1 LYKIIREL
9 FSLLKQRTHEFLSVS
24 IPGDRFGLF
33 FDRFMIILIL
43 LNIFAIVLETVESL
57 NAEYGNIFYYFEI
70 FSVVIFTVEYALRVW
85 SCTEDKDHDY
95 SNPIIGR
102 FKYFISPMAIVDLLA
117 FLPFYL
123 SAFFAIDLRILR
135 ILRML
140 RLLKLTRYSPALY
153 VVWAVITKQ
162 RRALIAA
169 FFIML
174 VALLFTSSIIYLFE
188 HEVQPEKFSSIP
200 ESMWWGL
207 ATLTTV
213 GYGDVTPIT
222 SGGKMFAGMAMIL
235 AIGLAALPIGVIA
248 TGFANEIQ
256 KYDFIVTWRLIAK
269 VPLFCNLNA
278 DQIANIAGLLIP
290 LLVPPGHKIVKQGDE
305 ADAMFFIISGEVE
318 VDVNPEPVKLRPGD
332 FFGETGILR
341 HAIRMADV
349 TSRTECQMLK
359 LSETN
364 FNELIKSHPELK
376 IHVENVME
384 SRMRD
389 NTDIT
394 TKNLLPE

>member
-1 LYKIIREL
+1 
-9 FSLLKQRTHEFLSVS
+9 LLRQRTYEFLSIS
-24 IPGDRFGLF
+24 IPGDRFGLM
-33 FDRFMIILIL
+33 FDRFMIGLIL
-43 LNIFAIVLETVESL
+43 LNILAIVLETVESI
-57 NAEYGNIFYYFEI
+57 NAEYADIFYYFELI
-70 FSVVIFTVEYALRVW
+70 SVSVFTVEYILRVW
-85 SCTEDKDHDY
+85 SCIEDKDNDY

-102 FKYFISPMAIVDLLA
+102 FKYIMSPMAIIDLLA

-123 SAFFAIDLRILR
+123 TAFFAIDLRILR

-140 RLLKLTRYSPALY
+140 RLLKLTRYSPALS

-188 HEVQPEKFSSIP
+188 HKVQPEKFSSIP

-222 SGGKMFAGMAMIL
+222 NGGKIFAGMAMIL

-248 TGFANEIQ
+248 TGFSNEIQ
-256 KYDFIVTWRLIAK
+256 KHDFIVTWRLIAK
-269 VPLFCNLNA
+269 VPLFFNLDA
-278 DQIANIAGLLIP
+278 DQIANIAGMLTP
-290 LLVPPGHKIVKQGDE
+290 LLVPPGHRIVKEGDE

-318 VDVNPEPVKLRPGD
+318 VGIEPNPVELRPGD

-341 HAIRMADV
+341 HSIRMADV
-349 TSRTECQMLK
+349 TSKTECQMLK

-364 FNELIKSHPELK
+364 FNELIKKHPDLK
-376 IHVENVME
+376 THVENVME
-384 SRMRD
+384 SRMKD

-394 TKNLLPE
+394 TKTMFPT

>member
-1 LYKIIREL
+1 
-9 FSLLKQRTHEFLSVS
+9 LLKLRTHEFLSISV
-24 IPGDRFGLF
+24 PGDRFGVI

-43 LNIFAIVLETVESL
+43 VNVLAVMLETVASINTAYEHV
-57 NAEYGNIFYYFEI
+57 FYCFEI
-70 FSVVIFTVEYALRVW
+70 FSVTIFTIEYILRVW
-85 SCTEDKDHDY
+85 SCTEDNDQDY
-95 SNPIIGR
+95 SNPIKGR
-102 FKYFISPMAIVDLLA
+102 VKYIISPMAIIDLLA

-123 SAFFAIDLRILR
+123 TIFFAIDLRILR

-140 RLLKLTRYSPALY
+140 RLLKLTRYSEALF
-153 VVWAVITKQ
+153 VVWTVITEQ
-162 RRALIAA
+162 RRALTAA

-222 SGGKMFAGMAMIL
+222 NGGKLFAGMTMIL

-256 KYDFIVTWRLIAK
+256 KHEFIVTWRLVAK
-269 VPLFCNLNA
+269 VPLFSDLNA
-278 DQIANIAGLLIP
+278 DQIANIAGMLTP
-290 LLVPPGHKIVKQGDE
+290 LLVPPGHMIVKQGDN

-318 VDVNPEPVKLRPGD
+318 VEIKPNPVILRPGN

-341 HAIRMADV
+341 ESVRMADV
-349 TSRTECQMLK
+349 ISQTECQLLELRK
-359 LSETN
+359 EK
-364 FNELIKSHPELK
+364 FNELIRMYPELGV
-376 IHVENVME
+376 HVEDVMKNRVGE
-384 SRMRD
+384 
-389 NTDIT
+389 TDIT
-394 TKNLLPE
+394 TKGI

>member
-1 LYKIIREL
+1 M
-9 FSLLKQRTHEFLSVS
+9 LKLRIHEFISISV
-24 IPGDRFGLF
+24 PGDRFGLV
-33 FDRFMIILIL
+33 FDRFMIVLIL
-43 LNIFAIVLETVESL
+43 VNVLAIMLETVASL
-57 NAEYGNIFYYFEI
+57 NAAYENIFNYFEI
-70 FSVVIFTVEYALRVW
+70 FSVIIFTIEYILRVW
-85 SCTEDKDHDY
+85 SCTEDNDKDY
-95 SNPIIGR
+95 SNPITGR
-102 FKYFISPMAIVDLLA
+102 IKYIMSPMAVIDLLA

-123 SAFFAIDLRILR
+123 TMFFAIDLRILR

-140 RLLKLTRYSPALY
+140 RLLKLTRYSEALF
-153 VVWAVITKQ
+153 VVWTVITEQ
-162 RRALIAA
+162 RRALTAA

-222 SGGKMFAGMAMIL
+222 NGGKLFAGVTMIL

-256 KYDFIVTWRLIAK
+256 KHEFIITWRLVAK
-269 VPLFCNLNA
+269 VPLFSDLNA
-278 DQIANIAGLLIP
+278 DQIANIAGMLTP
-290 LLVPPGHKIVKQGDE
+290 LLVPPGHMVVKQGDN

-318 VDVNPEPVKLRPGD
+318 VEIKTNPVRLRPGD

-341 HAIRMADV
+341 ESVRMADV
-349 TSRTECQMLK
+349 ISQTECQLLELRK
-359 LSETN
+359 EK
-364 FNELIKSHPELK
+364 FNELIRIYPELGV
-376 IHVENVME
+376 HVENVMKT
-384 SRMRD
+384 RIND

-394 TKNLLPE
+394 TKKL

>member
-1 LYKIIREL
+1 M
-9 FSLLKQRTHEFLSVS
+9 S
-24 IPGDRFGLF
+24 IAVPGDRFGLI
-33 FDRFMIILIL
+33 FDRFMIALIL
-43 LNIFAIVLETVESL
+43 LNILAIMLETVASI
-57 NAEYGNIFYYFEI
+57 NASYENIFYYFEV
-70 FSVVIFTVEYALRVW
+70 FSVTVFTIEYMLRVW
-85 SCTEDKDHDY
+85 SCTEDKDDDY
-95 SNPIIGR
+95 SNPITGR
-102 FKYFISPMAIVDLLA
+102 IKYIMSPMAIIDLLA

-123 SAFFAIDLRILR
+123 TMFFAIDLRILR

-140 RLLKLTRYSPALY
+140 RLLKLTRYSEALS
-153 VVWAVITKQ
+153 VVWAVLTKQ
-162 RRALIAA
+162 RRALTAA

-200 ESMWWGL
+200 ESMWWAL

-222 SGGKMFAGMAMIL
+222 NGGKLFAGMTMIL

-256 KYDFIVTWRLIAK
+256 KHEFIVTWRLIAK
-269 VPLFCNLNA
+269 VPLFSNLDA
-278 DQIANIAGLLIP
+278 DQIANIAGMLTP
-290 LLVPPGHKIVKQGDE
+290 LLVPPGHVVVKQGDN

-318 VDVNPEPVKLRPGD
+318 VEIKTNPVRLRPGD
-332 FFGETGILR
+332 FFGEAGILR
-341 HAIRMADV
+341 ESVRMADV
-349 TSRTECQMLK
+349 ISQTECQLLELRK
-359 LSETN
+359 EK
-364 FNELIKSHPELK
+364 FNELIRIYPDLG

-389 NTDIT
+389 NTDVT
-394 TKNLLPE
+394 TKTLPPG